1 MILPVT
7 FTFMYADRLGVW
19 WWIILLIYSTILA
32 MAVYAIYRYRE
43 ITEIRGYFTKDE
55 FDEAFRKELWLIHF
69 MDKASRFLVQ

>member
-1 MILPVT
+1 MNKSEFIRE
-7 FTFMYADRLGVW
+7 YADKLGVW
-19 WWIILLIYSTILA
+19 WWILLLIYSTILS